1 MSKLDVPN
9 KRGSK
14 GEIARWLDVSV
25 RTVSDY
31 ITRLGL
37 RPDRNG
43 KYASLSCFQEYAR
56 REKADP
62 KRQVV
67 AAGELPPIRTWS
79 DVERSKRAEKLDVQ
93 IAAIKGEMV
102 TIDEVKRT
110 LAELCG
116 AFRHGLNNFV
126 ETVAAEAENPHWLEW
141 AERLRDATLRETQE
155 AISSDG
161 K

>member
-1 MSKLDVPN
+1 MN
-9 KRGSK
+9 KADSLNRRGTK
-14 GEIARWLDVSV
+14 GELARWLEVSE
-25 RTVSDY
+25 RTVTSY
-31 ITRLGL
+31 ISRLGL
-37 RPDRNG
+37 KPDRFG
-43 KYASLSCFQEYAR
+43 KYATLSCMQEQAR

-62 KRQVV
+62 RRQVV
-67 AAGELPPIRTWS
+67 AAGEFPPIRTWS

-93 IAAIKGEMV
+93 IAALQGQMV

-116 AFRHGLNNFV
+116 AFRHGLQNFV
-126 ETVAAEAENPHWLEW
+126 EAVSAEAEDGRWVEW